1 MVYLR
6 AITFTAWEPP
16 VKKYFSVVSE
26 TTVRQ
31 NSGAPEQRLITI
43 PRMLMQAWK
52 AVWITRPS
60 SDHTAPLWSLI
71 STLLWLMQSNMY
83 ICFNANQP
91 GINAMWPSV
100 YMHSGNLELCN
111 VTSIIN
117 AFQHHVKCHFD
128 ITTEYLLKYWAIYNK
143 KLTWNPN
150 EYLQLLH
157 SFP

>member
-1 MVYLR
+1 MLR
-6 AITFTAWEPP
+6 WPRLRN
-16 VKKYFSVVSE
+16 VKTKETVATPSRGRLLGSCLTLKISFSRTHAEGTQSEYVPIYWIPKWVS
-26 TTVRQ
+26 
-31 NSGAPEQRLITI
+31 SI
-43 PRMLMQAWK
+43 
-52 AVWITRPS
+52 
-60 SDHTAPLWSLI
+60 
-71 STLLWLMQSNMY
+71 WLMQSDIAKVQSDMY

-111 VTSIIN
+111 ATSVIN

-128 ITTEYLLKYWAIYNK
+128 ITTEYLLEYWAIYNK